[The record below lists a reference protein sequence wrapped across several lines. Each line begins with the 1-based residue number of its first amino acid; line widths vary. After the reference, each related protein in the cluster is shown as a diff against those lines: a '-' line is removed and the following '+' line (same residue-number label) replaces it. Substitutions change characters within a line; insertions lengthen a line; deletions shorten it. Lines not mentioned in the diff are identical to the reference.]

1 MIVIDIAN
9 FYAYTMPWLKQ
20 FNNAYDSAHY
30 QLGSGDYGDAIDDQV
45 LAEIL
50 GLTEVA

>member
-1 MIVIDIAN
+1 MIYLNVDG
-9 FYAYTMPWLKQ
+9 FFSYTLGWLKQ
-20 FNNAYDSAHY
+20 STDTYVAQSYV
-30 QLGSGDYGDAIDDQV
+30 LPSGNFGNAIDDQV